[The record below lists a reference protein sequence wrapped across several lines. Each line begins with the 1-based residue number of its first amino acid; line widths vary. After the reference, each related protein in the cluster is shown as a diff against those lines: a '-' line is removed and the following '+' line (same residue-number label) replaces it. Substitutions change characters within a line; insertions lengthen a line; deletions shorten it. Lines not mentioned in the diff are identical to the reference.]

1 MNGTGQMAL
10 QEGEKP
16 ESGEPKRLSKSFDQ
30 WLGLR
35 DLVDSSPVSQ
45 KSNEGRTENKTPKKD
60 GSNTPKWRD
69 LMSGSSA
76 SDWYD
81 NFTDRLVEK
90 VVETALPTA
99 SMNLSGS
106 NPRLQFMKER
116 PPLSIPILSK
126 NFRRMT
132 SRMGIVYDIY
142 YTALQFASWRR
153 PSFTLSILLIYS
165 YCCLYPRT
173 ILTVPFLFLAYGIM
187 SPAYI
192 SRHPPDPSGLE
203 YQNTPAS
210 GPPLN
215 RAPVP
220 KPVPDISREF
230 YMNVTDTQNLMA
242 EYADVYDFF
251 ASRLAVSAYFADES
265 RSAIVF
271 FASLALAILS
281 YFSGPL
287 LILLPWGTIL
297 TALGWFAAIYFYNC
311 FETPQ
316 SRSTASQKARRES
329 DESDEVKKKR
339 RSSSSSLVNIPPGV
353 TMLVEQ
359 NARAAEQRARG
370 LISRLDSAVHR
381 EFPFDE
387 TAPHKEVEIFEVQLY
402 EHDVQHWSVSSFLSE
417 PQIFRR
423 FLQPELQQPINGA
436 SNINDVLAPNGWV
449 FPSGS
454 SWNLDFLPEEW
465 TMNRAVTKWVEYDH
479 GEKWVYDSL
488 DGQRVNTTRR
498 RRWHRTCVRAEEKK
512 NDEK

>member
-1 MNGTGQMAL
+1 MTGTAL
-10 QEGEKP
+10 ESSPEGEKV
-16 ESGEPKRLSKSFDQ
+16 ESGESKRLSKSFDQ

-35 DLVDSSPVSQ
+35 DLMDSSPVSH
-45 KSNEGRTENKTPKKD
+45 KSNEGKTGNKNSKKD

-132 SRMGIVYDIY
+132 SRMGIVYDVY

-173 ILTVPFLFLAYGIM
+173 ILTVPFLFFAYGIM
-187 SPAYI
+187 SPAYM
-192 SRHPPDPSGLE
+192 SRHPPDPTGLE
-203 YQNTPAS
+203 YQNTPAR

-242 EYADVYDFF
+242 EYSDVYDFF
-251 ASRLAVSAYFADES
+251 ASRLAVSAYFTDES

-271 FASLALAILS
+271 FMSLILAILS
-281 YFSGPL
+281 YFLGPL

-297 TALGWFAAIYFYNC
+297 TFLGWFAAIYFYNC

-316 SRSTASQKARRES
+316 SRSASSQKLRRES

-353 TMLVEQ
+353 SMLVGQ
-359 NARAAEQRARG
+359 NARAAEQHARG
-370 LISRLDSAVHR
+370 LISRLDTYVHR
-381 EFPFDE
+381 EFPFNE
-387 TAPHKEVEIFEVQLY
+387 RIEHKEVEIFEVQLY
-402 EHDVQHWSVSSFLSE
+402 ENDIQHWSASSFVSE
-417 PQIFRR
+417 PHIIRR
-423 FLQPELQQPINGA
+423 FLQPELQLPINGA
-436 SNINDVLAPNGWV
+436 ATLNDVLAPSGWT

-465 TMNRAVTKWVEYDH
+465 TMNRAVTKWVDCDH
-479 GEKWVYDSL
+479 GEKWVYDSM
-488 DGQRVNTTRR
+488 DGQRANTARR
-498 RRWHRTCVRAEEKK
+498 RRWHRTCIREEEKGDDK
-512 NDEK
+512 